1 MAQHE
6 GGGRM
11 LRGHVSLQMMLG
23 MLEAPHRETKRPR
36 HTAKE
41 REGTPGRSREIVTR
55 VVGRKWHAETRA
67 EAGDEIRVER
77 EKDNQMD
84 ENAIKVV
91 QADSHALLGY
101 VPARTAAVLSPLM
114 DDGVLK
120 LQAMALEEGDPKE
133 IGRPLPI
140 KLNLDFVGKNW
151 SIEEMEGFVL
161 QVQKN
166 EREYLLPG
174 QSKVSIQRICE
185 VFRMLLNSIDMNDLS
200 LLDEQETSMYHSL
213 GELPEEA
220 MAFFARLLTRKG
232 PWFRLD
238 KLTYMDKE
246 LTRWSVSVLRSKSLI
261 EEATGEEE
269 QQLRD
274 MLCTLTVQELKSIL
288 LGLRLATTKELSN
301 MTKSALLDISCR
313 QKAVSQ
319 YFTSSALSPT
329 QRLIVHL
336 KEQWGPWI
344 RISDAA
350 STLIRRMQFF
360 LFLEYNSDFSKFILA
375 DMGVLQY
382 PKYNV
387 NKGPALF
394 QSREEMLEYEEIVFH
409 ARKIEVLLSA
419 GNIDGALE
427 QMKPSLEKLESGAV
441 RKCAPME
448 ESEGGPP
455 FYLARFSA
463 SWVHAAIGN
472 IAVSIF
478 ESRKQYAQANDVLHQ
493 LLGTR
498 CLVGKR
504 GSWWQRL
511 CINLE
516 HQKKHVESLEMAEAA
531 LADEHVKCGDR
542 IAIQKRVLRLGK
554 PPRRWKR
561 PAWAHSLPDDPNQVR
576 IVQEPMKRKVGFK
589 NLFCGIE
596 GNPCS
601 VESLALQWY
610 GCSKNGCWRGVHDEG
625 GSVRAIF
632 TLLFWDVIFDSKVQG
647 VFRSKFQSMPLD
659 WNSDAFYISRLKSI
673 EGMVSSIRESSV
685 EDLLSKMASCWEAN
699 YGAYCRGINWDSAD
713 LGQLQ
718 TIASCLSPRGI
729 AGICR
734 CLAEDHAG
742 WSGGMPDLILWKPEQ
757 EAAKL
762 VEVKGPR
769 DRLSEQ
775 QRAWIA
781 FLSSQG
787 IQVEVFKVSE

>member
-11 LRGHVSLQMMLG
+11 LRGHMSLQMMLG
-23 MLEAPHRETKRPR
+23 ILEAPPRETKRPK

-41 REGTPGRSREIVTR
+41 RDGTSGRSKEIVTR
-55 VVGRKWHAETRA
+55 VVGRKWHAAIRV

-77 EKDNQMD
+77 ENDNQMD
-84 ENAIKVV
+84 ENAIRVV
-91 QADSHALLGY
+91 QEDSHALIGY
-101 VPARTAAVLSPLM
+101 LPARTAAVLSPLM
-114 DDGVLK
+114 DEGVLK
-120 LQAMALEEGDPKE
+120 LQAMALEVGDPKE
-133 IGRPLPI
+133 VGRPLPI
-140 KLNLDFVGKNW
+140 KLNLEFVGRNW
-151 SIEEMEGFVL
+151 RIEEMEGL
-161 QVQKN
+161 MLKVQKN
-166 EREYLLPG
+166 EREYPLPG
-174 QSKVSIQRICE
+174 QSKVSIQKTCQ
-185 VFRMLLNSIDMNDLS
+185 VFRMLLNSIDTNDLL
-200 LLDEQETSMYHSL
+200 LLDEQETALYRSL
-213 GELPEEA
+213 GELPEAA

-238 KLTYMDKE
+238 KLTYMDEE
-246 LTRWSVSVLRSKSLI
+246 LTRWSVSVLCSKSLI
-261 EEATGEEE
+261 EEATGQEE

-274 MLCTLTVQELKSIL
+274 MLCTLTVQELKSLL
-288 LGLRLATTKELSN
+288 LGLRLATTKELSKT
-301 MTKSALLDISCR
+301 TKNELLDISCR
-313 QKAVSQ
+313 QNAAIQ
-319 YFTSSALSPT
+319 YFTSDALSPT

-336 KEQWGPWI
+336 KEHWGPWI
-344 RISDAA
+344 RISDVA

-360 LFLEYNSDFSKFILA
+360 LFLEYNSDFSKYVLA

-409 ARKIEVLLSA
+409 ARKIEALLSA

-427 QMKPSLEKLESGAV
+427 EMKPSLEKLESGAV
-441 RKCAPME
+441 RKCAPMQ

-478 ESRKQYAQANDVLHQ
+478 ESRKQYVQANDVLHQ

-576 IVQEPMKRKVGFK
+576 IVQEPVKRKVGFK
-589 NLFCGIE
+589 NVFCGLD
-596 GNPCS
+596 GKPCS

-659 WNSDAFYISRLKSI
+659 WNSDAFCISRQESI
-673 EGMVSSIRESSV
+673 ENMVSSIRESSV
-685 EDLLSKMASCWEAN
+685 EDLLSKMATCWEVN

-718 TIASCLSPRGI
+718 TIASCLSPHGI

-781 FLSSQG
+781 FLTSQG
-787 IQVEVFKVSE
+787 IEVEVFKVSE